1 MRWRCAGDGVKCRCG
16 VCDDEVVVVGENAV
30 RLTMQETVVE

>member
-1 MRWRCAGDGVKCRCG
+1 MRWRCAGDGVRWRCA
-16 VCDDEVVVVGENAV
+16 VCDDEVVLVGEHAV